1 MVRGI
6 RSAGREVE
14 NLPHDPSCADESNL
28 LNGIAS
34 VRGVTPALSTELGA
48 RLHIG
53 LGETRAPV
61 THRLTCRGHH
71 LAGMVPS
78 HPTRVKFLFY
88 LDPARWRAG
97 PLAPQSHF
105 TMLTMDGLDFD
116 RASSCLIPCLSH
128 SVRLGQPA
136 WCALAPEERQ
146 WHAFARW
153 PGTAGGGFRIGRSL
167 CARCLDAAPAGE
179 GSEQTRNMP

>member
-14 NLPHDPSCADESNL
+14 NLPHDPSCADESNR

-78 HPTRVKFLFY
+78 HPTRVKFLFF

-105 TMLTMDGLDFD
+105 AVLTILLGGMTGPNERLP
-116 RASSCLIPCLSH
+116 SLS
-128 SVRLGQPA
+128 
-136 WCALAPEERQ
+136 
-146 WHAFARW
+146 F
-153 PGTAGGGFRIGRSL
+153 
-167 CARCLDAAPAGE
+167 
-179 GSEQTRNMP
+179 

>member
-14 NLPHDPSCADESNL
+14 NLPHDPSCADQSNR

-34 VRGVTPALSTELGA
+34 VRGVTTALSTELGA

-97 PLAPQSHF
+97 PLAPQSHS
-105 TMLTMDGLDFD
+105 TRSIIENDWSV
-116 RASSCLIPCLSH
+116 ASSQVSAQPKDFKQW
-128 SVRLGQPA
+128 LG
-136 WCALAPEERQ
+136 R
-146 WHAFARW
+146 
-153 PGTAGGGFRIGRSL
+153 AGQ
-167 CARCLDAAPAGE
+167 GE
-179 GSEQTRNMP
+179 GGTSIFL

>member
-6 RSAGREVE
+6 RSPGREVE

-34 VRGVTPALSTELGA
+34 VRGVTTALNTELGA

-61 THRLTCRGHH
+61 TNRLTCRGHH

-78 HPTRVKFLFY
+78 HPTRVKFLFC

-105 TMLTMDGLDFD
+105 AVPTMEGVALGPLPVRTL
-116 RASSCLIPCLSH
+116 ASPATHHADPRKLQRPLHC
-128 SVRLGQPA
+128 RGQA
-136 WCALAPEERQ
+136 AHFFHGTKLAFRY
-146 WHAFARW
+146 
-153 PGTAGGGFRIGRSL
+153 GG
-167 CARCLDAAPAGE
+167 
-179 GSEQTRNMP
+179 